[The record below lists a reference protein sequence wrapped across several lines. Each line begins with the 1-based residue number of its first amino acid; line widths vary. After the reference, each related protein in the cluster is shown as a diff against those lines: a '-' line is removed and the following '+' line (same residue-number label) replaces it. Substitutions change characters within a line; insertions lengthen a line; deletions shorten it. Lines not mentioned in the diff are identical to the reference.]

1 MAENKHQPKGWGE
14 PSATPSNWGMR
25 NAPRSASPWVA
36 SATATRESPKQDET
50 TPTGDIAVSED
61 IAVGEESAHTE
72 STTPTEEIVPVEET
86 APDEGSLSVKEV
98 GITKNISADDLDKEE
113 ASSKKKTSKLG
124 IIITVAITV
133 ITVIVGLV
141 LWLMSGTHQ
150 DSGNEQA
157 AVKTTTRVSVLHS
170 TTATT
175 TKATI
180 VPTTTSTT
188 ASTTTSTTSTTT
200 TMNTTATTMTT
211 TATKVG
217 TSLNIQDFVGVWA
230 HLSMPAER
238 ELIIHSVEDGNVV
251 FSLTYYRLCSVEYVS
266 AHSSDVGGVAHFWTD
281 EISGSIEFSVDDII
295 LTITESSVPYMEP
308 EIQAFYRVDASV
320 LGDYGDSMA
329 SPEVY
334 EEPHVETVEVFAG
347 NVWFEYISESTSP
360 SYAIDHFEAQL
371 VEQGDTR
378 AVYRIQAKGQKIDGP
393 YSMRLLY
400 EVYDEQMNYLESGSI
415 GSDIRSTFD
424 VSELLVIDHNA
435 YYVAVFL
442 Y

>member
-25 NAPRSASPWVA
+25 NASRSASPWVA
-36 SATATRESPKQDET
+36 SAAATRESPKQDET

-72 STTPTEEIVPVEET
+72 STTLTEEIVPVEET
-86 APDEGSLSVKEV
+86 APDEESLSVKEV
-98 GITKNISADDLDKEE
+98 GITKNISADNHDKEE

-141 LWLMSGTHQ
+141 LWLMSGTNQ

-157 AVKTTTRVSVLHS
+157 AVKTTTHVSVS
-170 TTATT
+170 ATT

-180 VPTTTSTT
+180 STMVPTTTSTT
-188 ASTTTSTTSTTT
+188 ASTTTSTTTT

-217 TSLNIQDFVGVWA
+217 TSLNIQDFVGIWA

-266 AHSSDVGGVAHFWTD
+266 AHSSDVGKVAHFWTD

-308 EIQAFYRVDASV
+308 EIQAFYRVDASM
-320 LGDYGDSMA
+320 LGGYGDSIA

-378 AVYRIQAKGQKIDGP
+378 AVYRIKAKGQKIDGS

-424 VSELLVIDHNA
+424 VSELLVLDHNA